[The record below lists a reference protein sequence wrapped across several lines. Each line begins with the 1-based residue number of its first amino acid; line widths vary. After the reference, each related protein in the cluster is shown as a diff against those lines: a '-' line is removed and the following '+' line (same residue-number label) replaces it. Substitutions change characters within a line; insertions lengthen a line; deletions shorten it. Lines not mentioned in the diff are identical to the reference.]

1 MAGKGFPKEDG
12 VSICAAMEIHR
23 LWTFA
28 SDAEIAAVW
37 ACGFLLVA
45 GIAGYVE
52 RRRGKRRDI
61 DRVGY
66 VPWMAIFF
74 ASAFIGAGLLV
85 MAIKGMAAG

>member
-1 MAGKGFPKEDG
+1 
-12 VSICAAMEIHR
+12 MEISR
-23 LWTFA
+23 FWTFA

-37 ACGFLLVA
+37 AFGFLLVA
-45 GIAGYVE
+45 LVAGIAE

-85 MAIKGMAAG
+85 VAIRGMAGG